1 MQRDFWTLHAN
12 AAEGKR
18 FLFVWDERY
27 DGGGLARLERGVR
40 AMRPS
45 AVVFGS
51 AIWFVWSGL
60 RDFRGY
66 RTALA
71 EVLARLRALAA
82 RSFSDRAESNSSPQ
96 DPRVRGFGQF

>member
-1 MQRDFWTLHAN
+1 MPPRTKVRNATGVAMQRNFWTLRAN
-12 AAEGKR
+12 AAKGKR

-27 DGGGLARLERGVR
+27 DAVSLARLESGVR

-45 AVVFGS
+45 VVVFGS
-51 AIWFVWSGL
+51 AVWFVWSGL

-82 RSFSDRAESNSSPQ
+82 RSSFVLGRL
-96 DPRVRGFGQF
+96 R

>member
-1 MQRDFWTLHAN
+1 MQRDFWTLRAN

-27 DGGGLARLERGVR
+27 DGVSLARLESGVR

-45 AVVFGS
+45 VVVFGS
-51 AIWFVWSGL
+51 AVWFVWSGL

-66 RTALA
+66 KAALK
-71 EVLARLRALAA
+71 EVLAKLGALAT
-82 RSFSDRAESNSSPQ
+82 RLVCLSVCLRISSG
-96 DPRVRGFGQF
+96 VVFEK